1 MLSSSIVV
9 FPPREPDPLLT
20 KLLSVL
26 CEEYDV
32 YYLSEPK
39 LQEGEQV
46 KNEACLRLAE
56 LPSSVLLLTPSEL
69 HTVCTEDTLAIVAH
83 PYWLHVAASQTEAQ
97 LIMLQFEDEE
107 DASSLFSTCTEQ
119 LRAISSLFCSRSEM
133 KCLDATFRGT
143 PALFLDEEQ
152 ESLNLDLFIH
162 AIHEIVEDVPFS
174 AHEIQW
180 TKRKAHYRAMREQNG
195 PHETFSFLLAVYHYL
210 LGEQEALHY
219 GEEAFLQAVISG
231 HHQSLISHYRFLSAI
246 HAKLGNLQTAASIY
260 GITAFGE
267 TEARQYENILS
278 LLAQDQ
284 ESLARAELLR
294 LNDDYG
300 TAISLIKQLPA
311 DHRVRHLLFHMYR
324 ETGQLELALSQ
335 VHSSDLLA
343 AEDRYLFRLLCGNV
357 EAMRG
362 ERHAAIRL
370 FLEAA
375 AEKEEALVHIAALE
389 VLDDKV
395 HNLLKG
401 S

>member
-20 KLLSVL
+20 KLLSML

-39 LQEGEQV
+39 LQEEDHV
-46 KNEACLRLAE
+46 KDEALLAE
-56 LPSSVLLLTPSEL
+56 LPSGVLLLTPSEL
-69 HTVCTEDTLAIVAH
+69 HTVCAEDTLAIVAH

-97 LIMLQFEDEE
+97 LIMLQFDEDEE
-107 DASSLFSTCTEQ
+107 DASSLFNTCTEQ

-152 ESLNLDLFIH
+152 ESLDLDLFIH
-162 AIHEIVEDVPFS
+162 AIHEIVEDIPVS
-174 AHEIQW
+174 AHKIQW

-219 GEEAFLQAVISG
+219 GEEAFLQAVVSG
-231 HHQSLISHYRFLSAI
+231 QHQSLISHYRFLSAI

-267 TEARQYENILS
+267 TEAKQYENILS
-278 LLAQDQ
+278 LLTQDQ
-284 ESLARAELLR
+284 EALARAELLR

-300 TAISLIKQLPA
+300 AAISIIQQLPA
-311 DHRVRHLLFHMYR
+311 DNHNRHLLFHMYR

-335 VHSSDLLA
+335 VQSSDLLA

-357 EAMRG
+357 EAIRG

-395 HNLLKG
+395 HILLKG

>member
-9 FPPREPDPLLT
+9 FPPRQPVPLLT
-20 KLLSVL
+20 KLLSAL
-26 CEEYDV
+26 CEEYSI
-32 YYLSEPK
+32 YYLSESMQ
-39 LQEGEQV
+39 QETEHI
-46 KNEACLRLAE
+46 KKDAPSAE
-56 LPSSVLLLTPSEL
+56 LPSGILFVTLSEL
-69 HTVCTEDTLAIVAH
+69 HTICTEDSIAIVAH

-97 LIMLQFEDEE
+97 LIMLQLEDEEE
-107 DASSLFSTCTEQ
+107 DASSLLSTCTEQ
-119 LRAISSLFCSRSEM
+119 LLAISSLVCSCSEM
-133 KCLDATFRGT
+133 KCLDATFRGI
-143 PALFLDEEQ
+143 PALFLDEKQ
-152 ESLNLDLFIH
+152 ENLDLSLFIQ
-162 AIHEIVEDVPFS
+162 AIHEITEDIPVS

-180 TKRKAHYRAMREQNG
+180 TKRKTHYHDMREQNG

-210 LGEQEALHY
+210 LGEREALHY
-219 GEEAFLQAVISG
+219 GEEAFLQAVASG
-231 HHQSLISHYRFLSAI
+231 QQQSLISHYRFLSAI
-246 HAKLGNLQTAASIY
+246 HAKLGNLQTATSIY

-267 TEARQYENILS
+267 IEAKQYENILS

-284 ESLARAELLR
+284 EALARAELLR

-300 TAISLIKQLPA
+300 AAISIILQLPA
-311 DHRVRHLLFHMYR
+311 DHRIRHLLFHMYR

-335 VHSSDLLA
+335 VQSSDLLA

-357 EAMRG
+357 EALRG

-395 HNLLKG
+395 HILLKG